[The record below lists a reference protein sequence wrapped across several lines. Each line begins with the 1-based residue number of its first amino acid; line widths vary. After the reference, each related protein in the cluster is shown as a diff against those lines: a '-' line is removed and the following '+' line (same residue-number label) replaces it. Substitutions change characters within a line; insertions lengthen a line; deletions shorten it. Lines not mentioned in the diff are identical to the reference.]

1 MILTLSS
8 IGGAPGA
15 TSWALLL
22 AAAWPSGNT
31 PERVVLE
38 ADPDGGVLGA
48 RYGLGVDPGAV
59 SLVAACGRDNQIA
72 LADHGRQ
79 IQDNLWVVPGP
90 ELAETAQPVW
100 ARGANT
106 VAAALAA
113 DDRTWIVDLGRLGPN
128 SPVNPFADLASI
140 NILVAH
146 VGNESLVQIPSRIN
160 RLAISGGTTG
170 LILVGKTGH
179 ANPDLTSF
187 SGADRV
193 WEVPDPIDLPAL
205 VAKIV
210 MGRRARR
217 HMVWRTAL
225 NIAAE
230 VAPTGPSP
238 SAAHSASDM
247 TGVDA

>member
-8 IGGAPGA
+8 ISGAPGT

-22 AAAWPSGNT
+22 SAAWPSGNT

-48 RYGLGVDPGAV
+48 RYDLGVHPGAV
-59 SLVAACGRDNQIA
+59 SLVAACGRDNKIA

-79 IQDNLWVVPGP
+79 IQDKLWVVPGP

-100 ARGANT
+100 ARGADT
-106 VAAALAA
+106 VATALVA
-113 DDRTWIVDLGRLGPN
+113 DDRVWIVDLGRLGPN
-128 SPVNPFADLASI
+128 SPGNPFADLASM

-146 VGNESLVQIPSRIN
+146 VGNESLVQIPSRIK
-160 RLAISGGTTG
+160 RLALSGGTTG

-179 ANPDLTSF
+179 TNPDLTSF

-205 VAKIV
+205 VAKTIG
-210 MGRRARR
+210 GRRARW

-230 VAPTGPSP
+230 VAQTSSL
-238 SAAHSASDM
+238 SAAHSASDV
-247 TGVDA
+247 TGVNA